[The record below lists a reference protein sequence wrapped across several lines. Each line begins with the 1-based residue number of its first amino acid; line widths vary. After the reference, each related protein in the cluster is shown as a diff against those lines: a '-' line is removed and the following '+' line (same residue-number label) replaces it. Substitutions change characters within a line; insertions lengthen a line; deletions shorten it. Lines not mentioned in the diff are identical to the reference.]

1 MIFVNKCP
9 NAMSCQLTVFAPPFS
24 KDSSESAIVAPGNVK
39 LRECSLTA
47 AAVCREVSNILSR
60 GQPPPEPDERH
71 KWTHPS
77 PVTAA
82 TSRPLSCPLYPATP
96 RQETVLLH

>member
-1 MIFVNKCP
+1 MLVD
-9 NAMSCQLTVFAPPFS
+9 T
-24 KDSSESAIVAPGNVK
+24 
-39 LRECSLTA
+39 

-96 RQETVLLH
+96 RQETIIQLLIDVYSIHILEYWMLMS

>member
-1 MIFVNKCP
+1 MKVRC
-9 NAMSCQLTVFAPPFS
+9 L
-24 KDSSESAIVAPGNVK
+24 D
-39 LRECSLTA
+39 L
-47 AAVCREVSNILSR
+47 AVCREVSNILSR
-60 GQPPPEPDERH
+60 GQPPEPDERH

-96 RQETVLLH
+96 RQETVLEPFINVYLFIY